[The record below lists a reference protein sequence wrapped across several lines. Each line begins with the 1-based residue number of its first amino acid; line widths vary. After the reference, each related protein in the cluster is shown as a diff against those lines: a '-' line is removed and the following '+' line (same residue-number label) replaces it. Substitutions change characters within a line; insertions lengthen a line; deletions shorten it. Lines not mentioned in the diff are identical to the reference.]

1 MEPGFT
7 ITVNGVAREVAPGP
21 ERSLLE
27 VLREEL
33 GITGPKPGCG
43 EGACGACTV
52 LLGRRA
58 VTACTTPAGEAAG
71 AQVTTVEG
79 LSGDGLLH
87 PVQQAWLETGALQ
100 CGYCTPGWLIG
111 CAALLARVPHPDDA
125 RIDAELAGHVCRC
138 CTYPRIRAAV
148 HRAAELMEQPE
159 SLEPVPV
166 PPAEPAVVTGAG
178 ARPWDQ
184 VAPDPGAFL
193 AGLPE
198 GLVSVAGQ
206 EPAAGAWATSTRAW
220 LHVGPDGVVTAFTGK
235 VEAGQGTRGAL
246 SLLVAEELRVAPGA
260 VRVLMGDTGVSP
272 FDLGTFGSRSM
283 PDAAPLLCRAAAAA
297 RRVLRETAARRF
309 GLAEAGLTLADG
321 MVAGPDGAPSA
332 SFGELVTGMHRVE
345 QARPDEQVTRPGA
358 WRRAGR
364 PARPAAAGAAVT
376 GTKRFPSDLA
386 VPGLR
391 HGCVLRAPAYGARL
405 LGLDLDAAQAMPGV
419 QVVRDGDFAGVVAST
434 ARAAR
439 AAAGAIAADWELTA
453 QPGPAELEAYLRAHP
468 AGGRGRR
475 WGRAGARGGGAR
487 GRPGP
492 SRSGRRPGAGPWPA
506 GRRRDGRA

>member
-1 MEPGFT
+1 MEPGFM

-33 GITGPKPGCG
+33 GITGPKLGCG

-71 AQVTTVEG
+71 HQVTTVEG
-79 LSGDGLLH
+79 LAEDGLLH
-87 PVQQAWLETGALQ
+87 PVQQAWMETGALQ
-100 CGYCTPGWLIG
+100 CGYCTPGWLTG

-125 RIDAELAGHVCRC
+125 RIAAELAGHLCRC

-166 PPAEPAVVTGAG
+166 LPAEPAVVTGTG

-206 EPAAGAWATSTRAW
+206 EPAPGVLATSTRAW

-246 SLLVAEELRVAPGA
+246 SLLVAEELRVPPGA
-260 VRVLMGDTGVSP
+260 VRVLMGHTGVSP

-283 PDAAPLLCRAAAAA
+283 PDAAPLLCRAAVAA
-297 RRVLRETAARRF
+297 RRVLRETAAQRF
-309 GLAEAGLTLADG
+309 GLAEADLTVADG
-321 MVAGPDGAPSA
+321 MAAGPDGAPSA

-345 QARPDEQVTRPGA
+345 QARADEQVTPGCLAPGRAPGA
-358 WRRAGR
+358 
-364 PARPAAAGAAVT
+364 V
-376 GTKRFPSDLA
+376 
-386 VPGLR
+386 
-391 HGCVLRAPAYGARL
+391 
-405 LGLDLDAAQAMPGV
+405 
-419 QVVRDGDFAGVVAST
+419 
-434 ARAAR
+434 
-439 AAAGAIAADWELTA
+439 
-453 QPGPAELEAYLRAHP
+453 
-468 AGGRGRR
+468 GRGRR
-475 WGRAGARGGGAR
+475 RGHRDQTVPLRPGRAGDAARVRAAGAGLRGPADRAGPGRGAGHARGSGG
-487 GRPGP
+487 P
-492 SRSGRRPGAGPWPA
+492 
-506 GRRRDGRA
+506 